1 MVAVGELPIVHH
13 HAGGGVCGDVVIAPV
28 HGGRFVDIGEEG
40 FDGFLNGI
48 GAAESTHDTGLFQRV
63 GLLGDAPAHRFGL
76 ARGNRPGGGV
86 VPIGV
91 LGEIGVRVQQRAFLG
106 FVEELAVCGGGRP
119 VHQAAGFIGGIVKQV
134 DADLLGCH
142 PGHRRVLLLGDV
154 AGKGDDHAQPGMLRR
169 VFMGGVDAALKVV
182 EQVDLVP
189 DPRLA
194 VVHVQGEHGAAEH
207 HAVLAPAF
215 PELTAHE
222 AAHILDVVLGALLQF
237 AVFLHGFRGTDGGT
251 DLLAQVLPGN
261 IPVLPLLIH
270 AAVAYSDFHTD
281 TSWQFSVK

>member
-1 MVAVGELPIVHH
+1 MAVSEFPIVNH
-13 HAGGGVCGDVVIAPV
+13 HAGGGVGRDIVVPPV
-28 HGGRFVDIGEEG
+28 HRGRFVDIGEKG
-40 FDGFLNGI
+40 FDCFLNGI
-48 GAAESTHDTGLFQRV
+48 GTAESAHDAGLFQRV

-76 ARGNRPGGGV
+76 PGGNRPGGSV
-86 VPIGV
+86 MPIGV
-91 LGEIGVRVQQRAFLG
+91 LGEIGVRVQQRTILG
-106 FVEELAVCGGGRP
+106 LVEEFAVCGGGGP

-134 DADLLGCH
+134 DADFLGHH
-142 PGHRRVLLLGDV
+142 PGHRRVLFFGDV
-154 AGKGDDHAQPGMLRR
+154 AGQGDDHAQPGMLRR

-207 HAVLAPAF
+207 HPVFAPAL

-237 AVFLHGFRGTDGGT
+237 AVFLHGFCGTDGGA
-251 DLLAQVLPGN
+251 DPLAQILPGN

-270 AAVAYSDFHTD
+270 AAVAHSDFHTD